1 MRFEPSKQAAKENIG
16 ISSKVGISATKY
28 RDLPDGDFTSGAEPM
43 KKEWQF

>member
-1 MRFEPSKQAAKENIG
+1 MG

-28 RDLPDGDFTSGAEPM
+28 RDLPRNFGDGDFTSGAEPM